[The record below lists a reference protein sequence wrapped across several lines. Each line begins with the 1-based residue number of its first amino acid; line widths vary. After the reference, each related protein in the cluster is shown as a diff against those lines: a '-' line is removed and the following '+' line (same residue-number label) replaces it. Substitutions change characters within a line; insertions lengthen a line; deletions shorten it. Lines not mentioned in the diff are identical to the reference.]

1 MSAAVSFLRY
11 FLLKIVY
18 EDYFYELCPG
28 AHGDKPSF
36 FLHFTHYPNA
46 SSTVFSAG
54 NTAISPAGEESADE
68 NPEAARHMTPESSE
82 FS

>member
-1 MSAAVSFLRY
+1 MGINPL
-11 FLLKIVY
+11 
-18 EDYFYELCPG
+18 
-28 AHGDKPSF
+28 F

-54 NTAISPAGEESADE
+54 NTAISPAGEESAEE
-68 NPEAARHMTPESSE
+68 NPEAVRHMTPESSE

>member
-1 MSAAVSFLRY
+1 MSAAVSFLHY

-28 AHGDKPSF
+28 VHGNKPSF

-46 SSTVFSAG
+46 SSAVFSAG